1 MTFEWKGRAFVLH
14 RELDTRKSFSKFV
27 IRSQIH
33 ATVDRI
39 DANATL
45 GETPFDE
52 EVRYPIVDIDP
63 QMPLTLCFQKLMK
76 KLMIMTIERAERH
89 GSSNL
94 GHRSLVLN
102 HFIERG
108 LFCKHQ

>member
-52 EVRYPIVDIDP
+52 EVRYPIVDID
-63 QMPLTLCFQKLMK
+63 
-76 KLMIMTIERAERH
+76 
-89 GSSNL
+89 
-94 GHRSLVLN
+94 RSADAFDSVLSETDEKIDDN
-102 HFIERG
+102 DD
-108 LFCKHQ
+108 